1 MKKFLNR
8 ILRGLLTSP
17 EKRAEDAF
25 LAEATDLADL
35 EWRIKEINRGRLYNT
50 FKGGQYGYF

>member
-1 MKKFLNR
+1 MKNFLNR

-17 EKRAEDAF
+17 EKRAEEAF

-35 EWRIKEINRGRLYNT
+35 EWRMKEISRGRFYGT